1 MDEEKIDETIVDKEP
16 ITDDIEE
23 EEGSIEKAPPPKRP
37 RSEKQRKA
45 FEKAQAALKAK
56 REKDRELK
64 AASRKPRGRPKK
76 VLPERFPTESAQSVE
91 SVEVKPNAARRRH
104 AGRQT
109 EVFIEDGTSSS
120 DSEPEQ
126 IVVKTRRKKKKPKQ
140 KKQPQVIYISE
151 SDSDEE
157 YAQAEGDYYE
167 DAQAPAGAPVDPFAG
182 LRFV

>member
-1 MDEEKIDETIVDKEP
+1 MEEENIDETIVDKEP

-23 EEGSIEKAPPPKRP
+23 EEGSIEKAAPPKRP

-76 VLPERFPTESAQSVE
+76 VPEVEE
-91 SVEVKPNAARRRH
+91 SVEEVPKNAGRRRQK
-104 AGRQT
+104 QT

>member
-1 MDEEKIDETIVDKEP
+1 M
-16 ITDDIEE
+16 ITDTCTCHTRLDT
-23 EEGSIEKAPPPKRP
+23 IEKAPPPKRP

-76 VLPERFPTESAQSVE
+76 VLEESAQSVE
-91 SVEVKPNAARRRH
+91 SEEVKPKRQRH

>member
-1 MDEEKIDETIVDKEP
+1 MDEENIDETIVDKEP

-76 VLPERFPTESAQSVE
+76 VLEESAQSVE
-91 SVEVKPNAARRRH
+91 SVEVKPKRQRH

>member
-1 MDEEKIDETIVDKEP
+1 MDEENIDETIVDKEP

-76 VLPERFPTESAQSVE
+76 VLPERFATESAQSVE
-91 SVEVKPNAARRRH
+91 SVEVKPKRQRH

-167 DAQAPAGAPVDPFAG
+167 DAPAGAPVDPFAG

>member
-1 MDEEKIDETIVDKEP
+1 MDEENIDETIVDKEP

-56 REKDRELK
+56 REKERELK

-76 VLPERFPTESAQSVE
+76 VLEESAQSVE
-91 SVEVKPNAARRRH
+91 VPKKRQRAAK
-104 AGRQT
+104 QT

>member
-1 MDEEKIDETIVDKEP
+1 MDEENIDETIVDKEP

-23 EEGSIEKAPPPKRP
+23 EEGSIEKAAPPKRP

-76 VLPERFPTESAQSVE
+76 VLEESAQSVE
-91 SVEVKPNAARRRH
+91 SVEVKPNAARRRQK
-104 AGRQT
+104 QT

>member
-1 MDEEKIDETIVDKEP
+1 MEEENIDETIVDKEP

-23 EEGSIEKAPPPKRP
+23 EEGSIEKAAPPKRP

-76 VLPERFPTESAQSVE
+76 VLEESAQSVE

>member
-1 MDEEKIDETIVDKEP
+1 MEEEKIDETIVDKEP

-23 EEGSIEKAPPPKRP
+23 EEGSIEKAAPPKRP

-76 VLPERFPTESAQSVE
+76 VPEVEE
-91 SVEVKPNAARRRH
+91 SVEEVPKNAGRRRH